1 MGKRSRILA
10 VIISA
15 LVMSTGLVD
24 CGGSKER

>member
-15 LVMSTGLVD
+15 LVMSTGLVG
-24 CGGSKER
+24 CGGSKE